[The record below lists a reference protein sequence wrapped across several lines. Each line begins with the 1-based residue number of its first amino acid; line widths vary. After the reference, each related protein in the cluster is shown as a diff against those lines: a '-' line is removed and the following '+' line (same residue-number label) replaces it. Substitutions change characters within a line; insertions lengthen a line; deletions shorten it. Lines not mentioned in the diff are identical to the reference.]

1 MFTGPIED
9 RTAIRELHETY
20 ALGVLSRDPVLWGTT
35 WDEDAVWTLIG
46 HTVQGRAAIVALWTA
61 AMAGFEA
68 VSFLAVPAAIT
79 VTGDTASAI
88 TQTHEILREAGGRT
102 RVTGGAYDDR
112 LIRRDGRWL
121 YAERRFRIVAEYGE
135 TA

>member
-1 MFTGPIED
+1 M
-9 RTAIRELHETY
+9 
-20 ALGVLSRDPVLWGTT
+20 
-35 WDEDAVWTLIG
+35 
-46 HTVQGRAAIVALWTA
+46 
-61 AMAGFEA
+61 
-68 VSFLAVPAAIT
+68 
-79 VTGDTASAI
+79 TGDTASAI